1 MEGGECVWSCHGG
14 GEEALLVRGWAACR
28 GLVED
33 CHCEQRRDA
42 ARDPGRGVPY
52 VVTKFSLVKLGKD
65 VR

>member
-1 MEGGECVWSCHGG
+1 MFGHVMEVGRRPRWC
-14 GEEALLVRGWAACR
+14 EAG
-28 GLVED
+28 VED